1 MEKMKRLRID
11 DSEQLTEES
20 VPDQHQA
27 DRPCNKRQK
36 KKSPACLLSPD
47 EDTKDDDVQCTEKT
61 ITTTKFAVMC
71 SAPKRRADPDTYFS
85 LEKMKRLHIDDSEQ
99 LTEESV
105 PDRPCNKRQRKKS
118 HSCLDEGDTEEDDK
132 LILALA
138 ASMRNLTTTAG
149 PTSND
154 TDELKIDE
162 TETSGSKKATY
173 PELIKEPREVD
184 KKLLC
189 RIGVRL
195 PDGRRV
201 QRSFLR
207 TDPIQMIWS
216 FCRSFL
222 DEAEFPSF
230 NLTLVIPGASKTLD
244 YEEKLTFEESGLS
257 NSMLSVTWDRNLGK
271 VL

>member
-1 MEKMKRLRID
+1 MCGALKRYADLDTYSSIEQMKLLPHHR
-11 DSEQLTEES
+11 
-20 VPDQHQA
+20 VN
-27 DRPCNKRQK
+27 RPC
-36 KKSPACLLSPD
+36 
-47 EDTKDDDVQCTEKT
+47 
-61 ITTTKFAVMC
+61 
-71 SAPKRRADPDTYFS
+71 
-85 LEKMKRLHIDDSEQ
+85 
-99 LTEESV
+99 
-105 PDRPCNKRQRKKS
+105 KRQRKKIS
-118 HSCLDEGDTEEDDK
+118 EDDDE

-154 TDELKIDE
+154 TCELKIEE
-162 TETSGSKKATY
+162 TETSGSKKITY
-173 PELIKEPREVD
+173 PELTKEPKDVD
-184 KKLLC
+184 KKLQC

-195 PDGRRV
+195 PDARRV
-201 QRSFLR
+201 QRSFLK

-244 YEEKLTFEESGLS
+244 YKDKLTFEESGLS
-257 NSMLSVTWDRNLGK
+257 NSMLSVTCDRNVGK

>member
-1 MEKMKRLRID
+1 MCALKRHADLDTHFSIEKMKRLRID
-11 DSEQLTEES
+11 DSEQEL
-20 VPDQHQA
+20 VPDQHH
-27 DRPCNKRQK
+27 
-36 KKSPACLLSPD
+36 
-47 EDTKDDDVQCTEKT
+47 V
-61 ITTTKFAVMC
+61 
-71 SAPKRRADPDTYFS
+71 
-85 LEKMKRLHIDDSEQ
+85 
-99 LTEESV
+99 
-105 PDRPCNKRQRKKS
+105 DRPCNKRQRKKS
-118 HSCLDEGDTEEDDK
+118 CLVSYDEGDTEDDCNKHRRKKSCLVSYDEGDTEDDDE

-149 PTSND
+149 QTSND
-154 TDELKIDE
+154 TDEWNIEE
-162 TETSGSKKATY
+162 TETSGSKKITY
-173 PELIKEPREVD
+173 PELTKEPKDVD

-201 QRSFLR
+201 QRSFLK

-222 DEAEFPSF
+222 DETEFPSF

-257 NSMLSVTWDRNLGK
+257 NSMLSVTWDRNIRK